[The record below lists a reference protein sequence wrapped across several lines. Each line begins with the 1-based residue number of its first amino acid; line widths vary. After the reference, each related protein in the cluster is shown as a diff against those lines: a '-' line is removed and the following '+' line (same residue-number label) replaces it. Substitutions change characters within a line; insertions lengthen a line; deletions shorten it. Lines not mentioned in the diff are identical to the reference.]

1 MYLCMTWKSYWECT
15 VVAFAAET
23 TMFGFGKR
31 RV

>member
-1 MYLCMTWKSYWECT
+1 MTWKSYWECT

-23 TMFGFGKR
+23 TMFGFGKK